1 METAI
6 SELAKYAI
14 LCFFVLFTMT
24 GFAAISKNKGKM
36 FYAQRFFMLAVHAL
50 AYIIFFVHTKEMKY
64 LIFYVVQLIFF
75 IVLLL
80 LYDVLYP
87 KMSKLIINNMCM
99 FLITGFIMISRIA
112 FSKAVKQFAIVIV
125 SCVISMFIPYFIKK
139 LRFLSK
145 LVWVYAVVGII
156 FLALMKLAGSITYG
170 ASITFSVGGVT
181 IQPVEFVKIIFVFF
195 LASFLS
201 RRHDLKA
208 VIVVSAVAAVHVLL
222 LVWAKELGG
231 ALIFCMVYLCLVYV
245 ATRQPLYF
253 AGAAVGGGAA
263 AFIAYQLFNHVRV
276 RVQTWSTPFSVI
288 KNDTSQISQALF
300 AIGTGGWF
308 GLGLM
313 EGIPH
318 TIPVSSED
326 MIFAAI
332 TEELG
337 MCFSLCIILI
347 CLTTFIMFI
356 NIATKIRDP
365 FYKLMATGFGV
376 QYIFQ
381 VFLTIG
387 GGTKFIPLTGVTLP
401 LISYGGSSVLC
412 SLIIFHVI
420 QGIYV
425 LKQTEGEMSDSLE
438 TDGSEYNRR
447 KGYVSED
454 DYGDDF
460 YGDDYDEEDEDGYYD
475 DEDDFY
481 GKDGGSAEEYDDDE
495 YDDEASQ
502 KTYPDSETRRRAA
515 AKSYEQY
522 RNPSGRD
529 RSFDEYAV
537 TDDQLH
543 LDIPDEYF
551 DE

>member
-1 METAI
+1 MQTAI
-6 SELAKYAI
+6 LELAKYAI
-14 LCFFVLFTMT
+14 LCFFLLFTMT

-36 FYAQRFFMLAVHAL
+36 FYAQRFYMFLVHGL
-50 AYIIFFVHTKEMKY
+50 SYITFFIHTQEIKY
-64 LIFYVVQLIFF
+64 LAFYAAQLVFF
-75 IVLLL
+75 IVLFI
-80 LYDVLYP
+80 LYDTIYP
-87 KMSKLIINNMCM
+87 KMSKLIVNNMCM
-99 FLITGFIMISRIA
+99 FLTIGFIMITRIT
-112 FSKAVKQFAIVIV
+112 FSKAVKQFVIVIV
-125 SCVISMFIPYFIKK
+125 SCVISLFIPFFIKK
-139 LRFLSK
+139 MRFLSK
-145 LVWVYAVVGII
+145 MVWVYAVAGIV
-156 FLALMKLAGSITYG
+156 FLALMKVAGSITYG
-170 ASITFSVGGVT
+170 ASITFSIAGIT

-201 RRHDLKA
+201 KRHDLKS
-208 VIVVSAVAAVHVLL
+208 VIIVSIVSAVHVLL

-253 AGAAVGGGAA
+253 AGAAVGGSAA
-263 AFIAYQLFNHVRV
+263 AFVAYHLFNHVRV

-288 KNDTSQISQALF
+288 KNDTSQISQGLF

-313 EGIPH
+313 EGIPN

-337 MCFSLCIILI
+337 MCFSLCILLI

-356 NIATKIRDP
+356 NVATKIKDP

-401 LISYGGSSVLC
+401 LVSYGGSSVLC
-412 SLIIFHVI
+412 SLMIFHVI

-425 LKQTEGEMSDSLE
+425 LKQTQGE
-438 TDGSEYNRR
+438 TDSGYREYEEETEWEEE
-447 KGYVSED
+447 YED
-454 DYGDDF
+454 EEYYDYGDD
-460 YGDDYDEEDEDGYYD
+460 DDYYEN
-475 DEDDFY
+475 
-481 GKDGGSAEEYDDDE
+481 
-495 YDDEASQ
+495 
-502 KTYPDSETRRRAA
+502 DSEL
-515 AKSYEQY
+515 YEKYQ
-522 RNPSGRD
+522 NPSQENS
-529 RSFDEYAV
+529 SFDEYAV
-537 TDDQLH
+537 ADDELQ
-543 LDIPDEYF
+543 LDIPDDFF